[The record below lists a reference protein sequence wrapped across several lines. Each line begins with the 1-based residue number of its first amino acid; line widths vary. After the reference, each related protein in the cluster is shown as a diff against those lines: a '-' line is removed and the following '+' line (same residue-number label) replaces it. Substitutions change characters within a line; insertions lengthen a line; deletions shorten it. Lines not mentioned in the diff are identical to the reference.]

1 MAQRSGTDDRM
12 PDVKHGSSAHQL
24 KLMAGQSA
32 APPALHE
39 RQASLA
45 GAQLNALLALARNGE
60 DDEKDGRGMAASA
73 DLFEGEPL
81 RVLDQIGGAQGAFG
95 DSEPATS
102 LPMDLQLEMLRGKL
116 SRRNQVLEVIR
127 RAYYRDVIIIKEEL
141 RQHGGK
147 LGNPAVLTARGAAL
161 HRNGSFPTPS
171 GVPDGGLSSVPSVD
185 LRDVLQ
191 LFAPSETVLQV
202 HPCESCGGHLELVHG
217 ELTAARQEMA
227 RASKGEQQM
236 RTVVH
241 RMRSEAKQMEEVNDA
256 LQQRVK
262 ALLKENAYTL
272 EQVQASRKM
281 EREQKVM
288 IASMRSKL
296 QLAQATQEEIDRL
309 SNENKDIKQQLIRSN
324 HDRDIFSASNNH
336 LKEELAQVTKALHVV
351 KVEKAQIESD
361 FGTSYY
367 RLQEETKKAKELTA
381 DLAARD
387 VQLKEKA
394 ALCEEQHHSL
404 TSLKEEL
411 ASTLQHFE
419 QTKRHLEDQLIEE
432 ERAREEMQE
441 QNFEFRRMN
450 KKLMRDLE
458 NLDKPPLDMV
468 DSSMLDDMDGAESRG
483 SGTKK
488 ERPQRTR
495 GSVQTAAI
503 HGNVRKRLDDLHIQ
517 LEWASMR
524 ENDLAGMLGRQ
535 ATGPKPPLKRTLS
548 RMASKTVI
556 ARTATSE
563 AEAHRPAHAN
573 APPTDVKETAGPTGE
588 STTNS
593 QEEASSSESPRN
605 EEQSTGQPAT
615 LDDMSIALEINE
627 KNFEAYHKEVARMLT
642 EVDEGKDKIAKQQKV
657 ITVRMRLAGHLAP
670 GVVWVIATAIAPG
683 SVMERRK
690 NHSLSDRLEESKLSI
705 EALTGSAGAAEQL
718 EAMMLQIEE
727 NKRDQLYEM
736 ERGRILMVFLRHISE
751 SVHDVSDN
759 KALLIELDLELVPPD
774 DSHNA
779 SDGSEN
785 GTQMAELQ
793 RKKREVWRK
802 VLMDKAMKKFG
813 IMCHNRSELI
823 SVEMTKLRANVERL
837 REDLDQAENKIDS
850 DQLHIR
856 TLEAEIAKLRLTVE
870 MGKNTLGKT
879 EKALKSTVQTEKF
892 TTLTAVYTKLEEDQK
907 RLTMLLFEKTKA
919 WQKEI
924 SANDKIEK
932 LEATIAGLTKEQG
945 ILQSK
950 VLLSI
955 LDEIEKLA
963 DFRRRTNCSV
973 EVSAIPEITE
983 TEMQTDRW
991 KPQGLLLRQR
1001 NGPDRLPQRYLGKAS
1016 VVIHCPE
1023 LNRLPSPGV
1032 HTAPVPH
1039 NQDVGLGFVTSLNGQ
1054 MSTETTTMT
1063 DTDEHLR
1070 GLLELKVYPSAKA
1083 GGRQIKTSYAS
1094 SRPKALSRLYLSSD
1108 GISQKYIAP
1117 TPRQNSGGEGQ
1128 QHRVS
1133 NDGRP
1138 YTSL

>member
-1 MAQRSGTDDRM
+1 MAQRNGTDDRV
-12 PDVKHGSSAHQL
+12 PDAKHGSSAHQL
-24 KLMAGQSA
+24 KPVAGQSA
-32 APPALHE
+32 ASPALHE
-39 RQASLA
+39 KQTSLT
-45 GAQLNALLALARNGE
+45 GAQLNTLLALARSGE

-73 DLFEGEPL
+73 DLFEEEPL
-81 RVLDQIGGAQGAFG
+81 RVLDQIGGVQGAFG
-95 DSEPATS
+95 DSEPATN
-102 LPMDLQLEMLRGKL
+102 LPMDLQIEMLRGKL

-127 RAYYRDVIIIKEEL
+127 RAYYRDVIVIKEEL

-147 LGNPAVLTARGAAL
+147 SGNPAVL

-171 GVPDGGLSSVPSVD
+171 GVPEGGVSSVPSVD

-217 ELTAARQEMA
+217 EVRYLTAARQEMA

-272 EQVQASRKM
+272 EQVQVSRKM

-367 RLQEETKKAKELTA
+367 RLQEEIKKAKELTA

-394 ALCEEQHHSL
+394 ALCDEQHHSL

-458 NLDKPPLDMV
+458 NLDRSSLDMV
-468 DSSMLDDMDGAESRG
+468 DSSMLDDMDGADSRG

-503 HGNVRKRLDDLHIQ
+503 NGNVRKRLDDLHIQ

-535 ATGPKPPLKRTLS
+535 ATGSKPPPVKRTLS

-556 ARTATSE
+556 SRTPSWET
-563 AEAHRPAHAN
+563 EAHRSAHAN
-573 APPTDVKETAGPTGE
+573 APPTGVKETAGAIRE
-588 STTNS
+588 STTSS
-593 QEEASSSESPRN
+593 QEEASSSASLRK
-605 EEQSTGQPAT
+605 EEQSTGQLAT
-615 LDDMSIALEINE
+615 LDDMSTTLEINE
-627 KNFEAYHKEVARMLT
+627 RNFEAYHKEVARMLT
-642 EVDEGKDKIAKQQKV
+642 EVEDGKDKIAKQQKV
-657 ITVRMRLAGHLAP
+657 ITVRIRLAGYLSP
-670 GVVWVIATAIAPG
+670 GVVG
-683 SVMERRK
+683 
-690 NHSLSDRLEESKLSI
+690 
-705 EALTGSAGAAEQL
+705 
-718 EAMMLQIEE
+718 
-727 NKRDQLYEM
+727 
-736 ERGRILMVFLRHISE
+736 
-751 SVHDVSDN
+751 
-759 KALLIELDLELVPPD
+759 
-774 DSHNA
+774 
-779 SDGSEN
+779 
-785 GTQMAELQ
+785 
-793 RKKREVWRK
+793 
-802 VLMDKAMKKFG
+802 
-813 IMCHNRSELI
+813 
-823 SVEMTKLRANVERL
+823 
-837 REDLDQAENKIDS
+837 
-850 DQLHIR
+850 
-856 TLEAEIAKLRLTVE
+856 
-870 MGKNTLGKT
+870 
-879 EKALKSTVQTEKF
+879 
-892 TTLTAVYTKLEEDQK
+892 
-907 RLTMLLFEKTKA
+907 
-919 WQKEI
+919 
-924 SANDKIEK
+924 
-932 LEATIAGLTKEQG
+932 
-945 ILQSK
+945 
-950 VLLSI
+950 
-955 LDEIEKLA
+955 
-963 DFRRRTNCSV
+963 
-973 EVSAIPEITE
+973 
-983 TEMQTDRW
+983 
-991 KPQGLLLRQR
+991 
-1001 NGPDRLPQRYLGKAS
+1001 
-1016 VVIHCPE
+1016 
-1023 LNRLPSPGV
+1023 
-1032 HTAPVPH
+1032 
-1039 NQDVGLGFVTSLNGQ
+1039 
-1054 MSTETTTMT
+1054 
-1063 DTDEHLR
+1063 
-1070 GLLELKVYPSAKA
+1070 
-1083 GGRQIKTSYAS
+1083 
-1094 SRPKALSRLYLSSD
+1094 
-1108 GISQKYIAP
+1108 
-1117 TPRQNSGGEGQ
+1117 
-1128 QHRVS
+1128 
-1133 NDGRP
+1133 
-1138 YTSL
+1138 